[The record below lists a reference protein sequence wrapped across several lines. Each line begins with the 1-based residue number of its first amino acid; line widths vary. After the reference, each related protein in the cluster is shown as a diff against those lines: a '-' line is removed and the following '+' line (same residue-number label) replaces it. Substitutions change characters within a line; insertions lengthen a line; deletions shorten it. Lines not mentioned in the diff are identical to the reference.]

1 MEDSRIEILLPEDKS
16 ARSWRVSEKR
26 KDLDLRTSLPL
37 GSADMKD
44 FDLITFDCYGTLID
58 WETGIFD
65 AFGDEAA
72 KDGRQLER
80 EKVIDA
86 YVAAEAEIEG
96 KGFIPYRQVLNQA
109 ARDCA
114 SKLGWSVTEERAS
127 FLAKSLPSWQPF
139 PDTNPALE
147 RLASGFHLGILSN
160 VDDDLLLE
168 TLGHLTVSFEMIVTA
183 GEIRSYKPGRGHF
196 DEAMRRKGTA
206 RWLHAAQSY
215 FHDIRPALEFNIPV
229 AWINRKSEAL
239 PEGPPKPRYVVSD
252 LNELANQLGV

>member
-1 MEDSRIEILLPEDKS
+1 M
-16 ARSWRVSEKR
+16 
-26 KDLDLRTSLPL
+26 SLMRL
-37 GSADMKD
+37 NGSMKE

-58 WETGIFD
+58 WETGIYE
-65 AFGDEAA
+65 AFRNEAA
-72 KDGRQLER
+72 KDGHQLER
-80 EKVIDA
+80 GKVIDA

-96 KGFIPYRQVLNQA
+96 RGFIPYRQVLNQTA
-109 ARDCA
+109 LGCA
-114 SKLGWSVTEERAS
+114 SKLGWNWTEERAS

-139 PDTNPALE
+139 PETNPALE
-147 RLASGFHLGILSN
+147 RLASSFHLGILSN

-196 DEAMRRKGTA
+196 EEAMRRKGTA

-229 AWINRKSEAL
+229 AWINRKSEPL
-239 PEGPPKPRYVVSD
+239 PGGQTKPRFVVSD

>member
-1 MEDSRIEILLPEDKS
+1 
-16 ARSWRVSEKR
+16 
-26 KDLDLRTSLPL
+26 
-37 GSADMKD
+37 MKD

-58 WETGIFD
+58 WENGIYQ
-65 AFGDEAA
+65 AFRNEAA

-80 EKVIDA
+80 GSVIGA

-109 ARDCA
+109 AQGCA
-114 SKLGWSVTEERAS
+114 SKLGWNLTEERAS

-139 PDTNPALE
+139 ADTKPALE
-147 RLASGFHLGILSN
+147 RLAPSFHLGILSN

-168 TLGHLTVSFEMIVTA
+168 SLGHLTVSFEMIVTA

-196 DEAMRRKGTA
+196 DEAMRRKGNA

-215 FHDIRPALEFNIPV
+215 YHDIRPALELNIPV
-229 AWINRKSEAL
+229 AWINRKSETL
-239 PEGPPKPRYVVSD
+239 PAGLPTPRYVVSD
-252 LNELANQLGV
+252 LDELADHLAV